1 MPVGTSFTTIS
12 GLVKMLG
19 VTVDDTTSRLN
30 ESLERLASIE
40 EKQERVEDLARQVR
54 ILQASINQLREQV

>member
-40 EKQERVEDLARQVR
+40 ANQDKVDDLARQVR

>member
-12 GLVKMLG
+12 GLVKTLG

-40 EKQERVEDLARQVR
+40 AKQDRVEDLARQVK